1 MATNYSYER
10 GKYGV
15 FPGTIIAFSRTL
27 NGDNP
32 NDTDFRTKIPAGFL
46 RCDGSIL
53 NGVDYPNLKQ
63 ILGVGANSKF
73 RKASATLEEDVPLN
87 SSGGQFQLPDL
98 GSKFIE
104 ANGASGVYTGDSI
117 TSPNDVETQKVG
129 VGVDINLN
137 LGTTVNVAYSGEF
150 SIPNQPIN
158 YLNNQ
163 NFGTTLGVVSDE
175 INVNDSSY
183 LMHGHYSNL
192 SVYAYT
198 NPDGENQSTSM
209 SIGSA
214 DPSPSLSSINSVSIV
229 GQVSEVA
236 GDQENATHLHTIDR
250 SFPTKSINSSVTAF
264 TADGFPVST
273 EVTLVEQN
281 TFKMDDLVPR
291 YILVEY
297 LIKF

>member
-1 MATNYSYER
+1 MAVNYTFER

-27 NGDNP
+27 QGDNP
-32 NDTDFRTKIPAGFL
+32 NGNDFKNKIPAGFL

-63 ILGVGANSKF
+63 ILGVGSNSKF
-73 RKASATLEEDVPLN
+73 KKESATLEEDVPAN

-104 ANGASGVYTGDSI
+104 ANSSSGVYRGDTI
-117 TSPNDVETQKVG
+117 ESPNDVVTQKVG
-129 VGVDINLN
+129 IGVDINLN
-137 LGTTVNVAYSGEF
+137 LGTTANISYSGSF
-150 SIPNQPIN
+150 SIPQQTIPF
-158 YLNNQ
+158 LNNQ
-163 NFGTTLGVVSDE
+163 NFGTTLGVVTDE

-192 SVYAYT
+192 PVYAYE
-198 NPDGENQSTSM
+198 NPGENYSTSM

-214 DPSPSLSSINSVSIV
+214 DPSPSLSSINSVAIV
-229 GQVSEVA
+229 GQVTEVA
-236 GDQENATHLHTIDR
+236 GEQENATHLHTVDR
-250 SFPTKSINSSVTAF
+250 SFPTRSTNSAVTAF
-264 TADGFPVST
+264 TADGFPVTT
-273 EVTLVEQN
+273 EVTLAEAN

>member
-1 MATNYSYER
+1 MAVNYTFER

-27 NGDNP
+27 QGNDPNG
-32 NDTDFRTKIPAGFL
+32 NDFKSRIPAGFL
-46 RCDGSIL
+46 KCDGSIL

-73 RKASATLEEDVPLN
+73 KKESATLDEDVPAN

-104 ANGASGVYTGDSI
+104 ANSSSGVYRGDSI
-117 TSPNDVETQKVG
+117 ESPNGVDTQKVG
-129 VGVDINLN
+129 IGVDINLN
-137 LGTTVNVAYSGEF
+137 LGTSATISYSGEF
-150 SIPNQPIN
+150 SIPQQTIPF
-158 YLNNQ
+158 LNNQ
-163 NFGTTLGVVSDE
+163 NFGTTLGVVTDE

-192 SVYAYT
+192 PVYAFE
-198 NPDGENQSTSM
+198 NPGENESTEI

-214 DPSPSLSSINSVSIV
+214 DPSPSLSSINSVAIV
-229 GQVSEVA
+229 GQVTEVA
-236 GDQENATHLHTIDR
+236 GEQENATHLHTVGR
-250 SFPTKSINSSVTAF
+250 SFPTRSTNSAVTAF
-264 TADGFPVST
+264 TADGFPVTT
-273 EVTLVEQN
+273 EVTLAEAN